1 MTKLSDYLSLLTM
14 MLAVFFFLNSSF
26 CNWVSL
32 ADESSSFDSLG
43 EIIGHLMVSR
53 SMVNNWTTI
62 LLVHL
67 VGLIYKSLWAERFPF
82 CQHLCH
88 LIIIYIEMRSLYCCL
103 NFVGR
108 GQRYYRNK
116 VVFLLSF
123 LHKSYILP
131 FTQIG
136 IIYDYNLS
144 SALCFF
150 AEVWEHFFV
159 YVV

>member
-1 MTKLSDYLSLLTM
+1 

-26 CNWVSL
+26 CDWISL

-43 EIIGHLMVSR
+43 EIIGHLMISR
-53 SMVNNWTTI
+53 GMINNRTTV
-62 LLVHL
+62 LLVHF
-67 VGLIYKSLWAERFPF
+67 VGFIYKSLWAERFPF

-123 LHKSYILP
+123 LHKSNVLP
-131 FTQIG
+131 FTKIG
-136 IIYDYNLS
+136 VIYNNDLC
-144 SALCFF
+144 SALCFS
-150 AEVWEHFFV
+150 AKV
-159 YVV
+159 